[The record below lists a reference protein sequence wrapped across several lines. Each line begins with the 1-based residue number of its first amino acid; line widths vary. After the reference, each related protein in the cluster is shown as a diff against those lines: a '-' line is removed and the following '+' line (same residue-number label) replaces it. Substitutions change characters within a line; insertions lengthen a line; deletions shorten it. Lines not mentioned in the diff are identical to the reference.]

1 MNDISFNR
9 AYKLITANT
18 SPLTS
23 ETVALE
29 RSVDRVT
36 SEDTISFIDTPSAD
50 ISLKD
55 GYALISEDIEGA
67 STGNPITLE
76 VVGTQFAGS
85 STGLV
90 ITKGKAAK
98 ITSGAVIPDGANAVL
113 PEEFAIDNGDIV
125 TAAANAQKGR
135 NILKKGTDIKREEKI
150 LESNTILTPLH
161 IGLLAAAGYSMV
173 NVYKDPRITIIATG
187 DEVVDIGKP
196 IEKGKVAASNLSSIS
211 AWCKHFRLDNKTV
224 VVGDSEGDI
233 AKAVRD
239 SILLSDCI
247 ITSGGAWKG
256 ERDFV
261 VKVLDKLGWQ
271 MFFHR
276 VRMGPGKAIAFGLL
290 NSKPVF
296 CLPGG
301 PPSNQIAFL
310 QLALTGLLRLQG
322 RNHPPFPTIHA
333 TLDME
338 VTGRKDWT
346 QFIMGS
352 ISRQENRT
360 FFSPIN
366 ILSRLQSLSKAE
378 GIISIPEGMEIIPR
392 GSTIKVQ
399 ILGAHNDV
407 FFWIP

>member
-9 AYKLITANT
+9 AYKLISDNT
-18 SPLTS
+18 SPLAS
-23 ETVALE
+23 EMVTLA

-36 SEDTISFIDTPSAD
+36 SEDIISLIDTPSAD

-55 GYALISEDIEGA
+55 GYALISQDIEDA
-67 STGNPITLE
+67 STENLITLE

-90 ITKGKAAK
+90 ITTGKAAK
-98 ITSGAVIPDGANAVL
+98 ITSGAIIPDGADAVL
-113 PEEFAIDNGDIV
+113 SEEFAIDNRVTV
-125 TAAANAQKGR
+125 TATANAQKGR
-135 NILKKGTDIKREEKI
+135 NILIKGTDIKRDEKI
-150 LESNTILTPLH
+150 LACGTIITPLH

-187 DEVVDIGKP
+187 DEIAAIGKP
-196 IEKGKVAASNLSSIS
+196 IEEGKVSASNLSSIS
-211 AWCKHFRLDNKTV
+211 AWCKHFRMENKTFI
-224 VVGDSEGDI
+224 VGDSEEDI
-233 AKAVRD
+233 IKAVRD

-261 VKVLDKLGWQ
+261 VRVLDKLGWQ
-271 MFFHR
+271 MLFHR

-290 NSKPVF
+290 QSKPVF

-310 QLALTGLLRLQG
+310 QLALPGLLRLQG
-322 RNHPPFPTIHA
+322 RNHPPFPTMHA
-333 TLDME
+333 TLEME
-338 VTGRKDWT
+338 VTGQKDWT

-352 ISRQENRT
+352 ISTKDNRT
-360 FFSPIN
+360 IFSPMN
-366 ILSRLQSLSKAE
+366 LVSRLQYLSKAE

-392 GSTIKVQ
+392 GSTIKVRV
-399 ILGAHNDV
+399 LGDMCSIINHY
-407 FFWIP
+407 